1 MAGMVSVRVK
11 GLRSPQSH
19 GAFGHDSRTG
29 YIPKNVDRSRTHLN
43 TVLIGDMTLES
54 LSRSREE
61 QEVRIRNYTKKAPR
75 KDANYYISGIITF
88 SKEARDDVNSRPPDE
103 QAKKFV
109 EDLARSLNLKILY
122 LIRHSDE
129 STNHFHFMLENVD
142 TEGRAKARTL
152 NKKALSEIQ
161 DKAGEFF
168 NQIGIK
174 RGIKKKERLENGE
187 PYSKTVH
194 RSVQQLHVD
203 LPKEISA
210 LEEKRDDLKHQT
222 QKIQEKI
229 DEFTAPIPEPRSIPV
244 EIVKER
250 HLLRTETVKAK
261 VININD
267 FAQYKKSVAGRVA
280 VADTILSGDV
290 VPGQEFREVSQELTA
305 TKADLAQTRM
315 DLSSTRREMEV
326 TKGALQKAKKEIGV
340 LSRIIDWIAE
350 QFPDVLKR
358 FVADQEKEV
367 MATPSSESSEE
378 TIPIQN

>member
-1 MAGMVSVRVK
+1 MPGMVSVRIK
-11 GLRSPQSH
+11 GLRSPQSR

-29 YIPKNVDRSRTHLN
+29 YIPKNIDRTRTHLN
-43 TVLIGDMTLES
+43 TLLIGDMTLES

-61 QEVRIRNYTKKAPR
+61 QEARIRNYTKKAPR

-88 SKEARDDVNSRPPDE
+88 SKEARDDVNSRPPDG

-129 STNHFHFMLENVD
+129 STNHFHFILENVD

-168 NQIGIK
+168 SKIGIR

-187 PYSKTVH
+187 PYANTVH
-194 RSVQQLHVD
+194 RSVRQLHLD
-203 LPKEISA
+203 LPKEIDV
-210 LEEKRDDLKHQT
+210 LKEKRDDLKDQA

-229 DEFTAPIPEPRSIPV
+229 DDFRRQVPEPQAIPV

-267 FAQYKKSVAGRVA
+267 FQRYRKSIAGRVA
-280 VADTILSGDV
+280 AADTILNGDV

-305 TKADLAQTRM
+305 TKADLAQTRS
-315 DLSSTRREMEV
+315 DLSNTCRELEV
-326 TKGALQKAKKEIGV
+326 TKGALQKAKREIGV
-340 LSRIIDWIAE
+340 LRRIIDWITE
-350 QFPDVLKR
+350 HFPEVLKR

-367 MATPSSESSEE
+367 VATPSSETSEE

>member
-129 STNHFHFMLENVD
+129 STNHFHFMLENID
-142 TEGRAKARTL
+142 TEGRAIGRKF
-152 NKKALSEIQ
+152 NKKALSELQ
-161 DKAGEFF
+161 DKAGDAFGK
-168 NQIGIK
+168 IGIK

-187 PYSKTVH
+187 PYAKTVH
-194 RSVQQLHVD
+194 RSVHQLHVD
-203 LPKEISA
+203 LPKEISE

-229 DEFTAPIPEPRSIPV
+229 VEFTTLVPEPKAIPV

-250 HLLRTETVKAK
+250 HLLKTETIKTK

-267 FAQYKKSVAGRVA
+267 FARYKKSVAGRLA
-280 VADTILSGDV
+280 AADTVINGDV
-290 VPGQEFREVSQELTA
+290 VPGEEFRTVSQALTA
-305 TKADLAQTRM
+305 AKADLAQTRIE
-315 DLSSTRREMEV
+315 LSNTRHELGSTRGE
-326 TKGALQKAKKEIGV
+326 LQKAKKEIGV

-350 QFPDVLKR
+350 HFPEVLKR